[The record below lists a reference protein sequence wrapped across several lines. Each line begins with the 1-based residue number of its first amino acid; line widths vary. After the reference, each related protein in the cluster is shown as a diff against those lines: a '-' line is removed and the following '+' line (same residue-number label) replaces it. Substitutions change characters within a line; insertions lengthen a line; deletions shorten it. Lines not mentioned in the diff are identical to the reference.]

1 MKTGPINHKVVHPSI
16 KRYHAP
22 GNCVGGRVI
31 AAIDVQAGAAHRQAQ
46 EEGMCVDAHKIY
58 FTQQSTDNGWLL
70 TAVPVRVCLHS
81 GHWDAV
87 IPGQRLGAAFM
98 TGRRNRTCRCCV

>member
-1 MKTGPINHKVVHPSI
+1 
-16 KRYHAP
+16 
-22 GNCVGGRVI
+22 
-31 AAIDVQAGAAHRQAQ
+31 
-46 EEGMCVDAHKIY
+46 
-58 FTQQSTDNGWLL
+58 LL